1 MAPLSPILETVERA
15 MSRGYEALPIP
26 TICATSCSHTD
37 VDIHII
43 RPNDEIPIESVF
55 VPSATIKRLVIM
67 HILVSFTNCSYSVSS
82 LNLKVLEWTA
92 MGFLLL

>member
-15 MSRGYEALPIP
+15 MSRGYEALPTP
-26 TICATSCSHTD
+26 TICATSCSRTD

-43 RPNDEIPIESVF
+43 RPNDETPIESVF

-67 HILVSFTNCSYSVSS
+67 HIYSLQLFIIVIDSIGTGMGRYGVPSFIV
-82 LNLKVLEWTA
+82 
-92 MGFLLL
+92 F